1 VRELRAA
8 YADSDDVADADSDGA
23 SEPGADVGGADGVDP
38 YQVLGLSRKVSDDE
52 IKKTYRTLIRE
63 NHPDTLIAQGM
74 PQEFIDVANEK
85 MAAINAAYDAVEKE
99 RGLK

>member
-1 VRELRAA
+1 MIFGFSEFQFDRLKAIHMGE
-8 YADSDDVADADSDGA
+8 DG
-23 SEPGADVGGADGVDP
+23 GDGGTDP
-38 YQVLGLSRKVSDDE
+38 YQVLGLSRDASDGD
-52 IKKTYRTLIRE
+52 IKKTYRKLIRE

-85 MAAINAAYDAVEKE
+85 MAAINAAYDRVEKE

>member
-1 VRELRAA
+1 M
-8 YADSDDVADADSDGA
+8 
-23 SEPGADVGGADGVDP
+23 
-38 YQVLGLSRKVSDDE
+38 LGLSRKASDDK
-52 IKKTYRTLIRE
+52 IKKTYRILIRE

-85 MAAINAAYDAVEKE
+85 MAAINAAYDVIEKE